1 MDCCDCNC
9 HSSNSHRRGNKPRLI
24 ILIRH
29 GESESNLDKAVNE
42 KIPNHLIP
50 LTDLGWKEARNAA
63 VALLKVLNL
72 DKHSEEVIKKLEEK
86 YVVENDCRTMLKTS
100 PCTRVSTSRDTSI
113 VFYTSPYRRTKET
126 LKGILDV
133 VDEFNEL
140 NVGIKVHPEQKY
152 EPCCKRKHSFWPRDV
167 NTPTGIYENNITM
180 PQVPV
185 SENID
190 GCYLQYK
197 VKNDPR
203 IREQDFGN
211 YQNVDSM
218 NDVMKERKNYG
229 HFFYRFP
236 QGESAADVYDRVASF
251 QESLFRKFERRT
263 SNNPKDIVVLVTHG
277 IYARIFLMKWFRWT
291 YEEYESFTNV
301 PNGSMM
307 VMELNEATDRYILR
321 TELPKWCQ

>member
-1 MDCCDCNC
+1 MCACRC
-9 HSSNSHRRGNKPRLI
+9 HEHERGKPRLI
-24 ILIRH
+24 VLIRH
-29 GESESNLDKAVNE
+29 GESESNLDKVVNE
-42 KIPNHLIP
+42 KVPNHLIP
-50 LTDLGWKEARNAA
+50 LTSRGWHEAYSAG
-63 VALLKVLNL
+63 VELLKVLNL
-72 DKHSEEVIKKLEEK
+72 DDHSEEVIRQLDGK
-86 YVVENDCRTMLKTS
+86 YRVQDDKRTMLATMPSLGTATS
-100 PCTRVSTSRDTSI
+100 ATNRDTSI

-126 LKGILDV
+126 LKGILNV

-140 NVGIKVHPEQKY
+140 NVGIKVHPDQKY
-152 EPCCKRKHSFWPRDV
+152 EPCCKRKHAFWPRG
-167 NTPTGIYENNITM
+167 TSTTGSSSGVYENNITM

-185 SENID
+185 SENVD

-251 QESLFRKFERRT
+251 QESLFRKFER
-263 SNNPKDIVVLVTHG
+263 SANNPKDIVVLVTHG

-307 VMELNEATDRYILR
+307 VMELNEASDRYILR
-321 TELPKWCQ
+321 TEMPKWCA

>member
-1 MDCCDCNC
+1 MGVCNC
-9 HSSNSHRRGNKPRLI
+9 QCHDENSHQRGNKPRLI
-24 ILIRH
+24 VLIRH

-50 LTDLGWKEARNAA
+50 LTSLGWKEAHNAG
-63 VALLKVLNL
+63 VELLKVLNL
-72 DKHSEEVIKKLEEK
+72 DKHSEEVIKRLEEK
-86 YVVENDCRTMLKTS
+86 YIVEGDRRTMLKTS
-100 PCTRVSTSRDTSI
+100 PCTRVNKSRDTSI

-126 LKGILDV
+126 LKGILNV

-152 EPCCKRKHSFWPRDV
+152 EPCCKRKHAFWPRDI

-180 PQVPV
+180 PQVPI

-307 VMELNEATDRYILR
+307 VMELNEASDRYILR
-321 TELPKWCQ
+321 TEIPKWCQ